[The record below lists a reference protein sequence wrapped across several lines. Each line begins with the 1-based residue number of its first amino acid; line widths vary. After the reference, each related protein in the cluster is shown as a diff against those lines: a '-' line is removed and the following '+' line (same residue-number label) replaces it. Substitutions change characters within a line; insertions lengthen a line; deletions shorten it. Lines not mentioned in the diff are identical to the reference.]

1 MAYKLNRDEEG
12 LTEKERTVLALMR
25 EHNSMASVARELVIS
40 RERVRQIV
48 RQIEAKAEAQPDN
61 P

>member
-1 MAYKLNRDEEG
+1 MAYKLSRDEEG

-25 EHNSMASVARELVIS
+25 EHNSMASVARELGIS